1 MRKSKDRSDLGR
13 VIDGE
18 RGKLE
23 ENNSRVERDGK
34 KEIGKLKNLLLRAI
48 PIYGKKYNPPH
59 SPRQLV
65 RAYDVGCLALLGLGI
80 YKLIEHIAS

>member
-1 MRKSKDRSDLGR
+1 
-13 VIDGE
+13 
-18 RGKLE
+18 
-23 ENNSRVERDGK
+23 
-34 KEIGKLKNLLLRAI
+34 
-48 PIYGKKYNPPH
+48 YNPPH